1 MCRSKGQGGRRCPS
15 SNREIDAARK
25 RAKRAQQRLQ
35 RLKAEGR
42 DEYGDHLA
50 ASIAQRHYDLLREQA
65 QQHRKQAKSDKKKEK
80 TQKVP
85 SSPEGRT
92 AIGIQSMGNVQGA
105 VIAGTGNEVRIDDD
119 STPVRVTGSDQTVQ
133 VSGGRM
139 IVNGVD
145 VTDQPATT
153 TSDGTV
159 TGGRVDGAQVV
170 IGGRG
175 NGIVIG
181 NGGGPDHEVAA
192 NAKRLAKEAKRR
204 AKEARKQAREAARQ
218 AEQDGTVIRDERG
231 NRVVLGAGVT
241 GIGTMAGSV
250 ATVVVGSEEEAERA
264 RRGDIP
270 GIGRFNGSVGRVVVT
285 GQGNDVHIGDG
296 TVHQRRRGE
305 R

>member
-1 MCRSKGQGGRRCPS
+1 MCRSKRQGGRRCPS

-65 QQHRKQAKSDKKKEK
+65 QQHRKQAKNDKKKEK
-80 TQKVP
+80 KVS

-92 AIGIQSMGNVQGA
+92 AIGIQSMGNVQGT

-133 VSGGRM
+133 VSGGRV

-145 VTDQPATT
+145 VTDRPATT

-192 NAKRLAKEAKRR
+192 NAKRLAKEAKR
-204 AKEARKQAREAARQ
+204 
-218 AEQDGTVIRDERG
+218 
-231 NRVVLGAGVT
+231 
-241 GIGTMAGSV
+241 
-250 ATVVVGSEEEAERA
+250 A

-285 GQGNDVHIGDG
+285 GQGNDVHVGDG

>member
-80 TQKVP
+80 AQKVP

-145 VTDQPATT
+145 VTDQPAAT

-170 IGGRG
+170 IGDRG

-204 AKEARKQAREAARQ
+204 AKEAK
-218 AEQDGTVIRDERG
+218 
-231 NRVVLGAGVT
+231 
-241 GIGTMAGSV
+241 
-250 ATVVVGSEEEAERA
+250 RA

-285 GQGNDVHIGDG
+285 GQGNDVYIGDG
-296 TVHQRRRGE
+296 TVRQRRRGE